1 MQATQRMFGKLKTM
15 KAKGTKLTL
24 IIARNVYFSMQN

>member
-15 KAKGTKLTL
+15 KAKGTKL
-24 IIARNVYFSMQN
+24 IIARNVYFSKQN